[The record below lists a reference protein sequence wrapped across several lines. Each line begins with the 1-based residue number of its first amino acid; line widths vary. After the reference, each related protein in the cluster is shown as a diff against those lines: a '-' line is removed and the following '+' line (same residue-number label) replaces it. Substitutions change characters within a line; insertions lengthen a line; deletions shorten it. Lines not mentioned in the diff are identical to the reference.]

1 MVQYKSRHGTGID
14 TQERHGATEL
24 EFHSLTQSWHALR
37 EKRSDFTLLCMP
49 DTITLYSLQNFRDP
63 WLNYYFLPTATLE
76 YKTRGEATRER
87 IGHAFLEGSLS
98 NIIIYQH
105 SCSTQNA
112 LKAFENVMEKLIKI
126 GFALPDIEVYILF
139 VPRPLFSN
147 YSWTYRH
154 GYVKQ
159 FSFSFCFTIE
169 MHIDTNRSML
179 FHFQVLSPY
188 PTHTSSEIIYS
199 TQHFN
204 IGNEL
209 TAFTTLYSEDQGHE
223 TSKS

>member
-98 NIIIYQH
+98 NIIIPTFMFNSECIEGLWERNGKTYQNRFCPAWYRGLYLVCTPP
-105 SCSTQNA
+105 SLLQ
-112 LKAFENVMEKLIKI
+112 LLM
-126 GFALPDIEVYILF
+126 DIQTRIRQTVFIFL
-139 VPRPLFSN
+139 
-147 YSWTYRH
+147 
-154 GYVKQ
+154 
-159 FSFSFCFTIE
+159 
-169 MHIDTNRSML
+169 L
-179 FHFQVLSPY
+179 FHNWNAYWYESVHALSL
-188 PTHTSSEIIYS
+188 SSTFS
-199 TQHFN
+199 LSHPHFIWNN
-204 IGNEL
+204 I
-209 TAFTTLYSEDQGHE
+209 
-223 TSKS
+223 